1 MQEEKSKGSP
11 EVCINCSAPLLGKFC
26 HQCGEKKIVPA
37 TDFSIKK
44 FLEQTVDGLTHFDSK
59 FLRSFGNL
67 MWRPG
72 RLTAEFVAGRHKRYM
87 KPVQVFVVAALIFF
101 IFQPRTTSF
110 HVYWVDMLEG
120 YKSGHI
126 TPDNLV
132 RYNLERRIARI
143 LLAKDSTVRTNN
155 ARKEE
160 LVRQTVDKAVSIA
173 APRSKAFMFMLIPF
187 WGITLWVFFGRQQKF
202 LAPHL
207 VAALHILSF
216 FLIADM
222 LYLQVMHFFFT
233 YLSDWQIM
241 PILLLLLAYIVIA
254 IRRVYAQSWF
264 HAVWKGI
271 LTFCIFL
278 VFVLLYRNFITI
290 SAYESIQL

>member
-1 MQEEKSKGSP
+1 MQKENLTGST
-11 EVCINCSAPLLGKFC
+11 EICINCDAPLMGKFC
-26 HQCGEKKIVPA
+26 HQCGEKKIVPS

-44 FLEQTVDGLTHFDSK
+44 FFEQTVDGFTHFDSK
-59 FLRSFGNL
+59 FLRSFGHL

-72 RLTAEFVAGRHKRYM
+72 RLTAEFIAGRHKRYM

-126 TPDNLV
+126 TPDNLL
-132 RYNLERRIARI
+132 RYNLERRMAQII
-143 LLAKDSTVRTNN
+143 LAKDSTVKTDK
-155 ARKEE
+155 ARKNE
-160 LVRQTVDKAVSIA
+160 LVNQTVDKAVSVA

-187 WGITLWVFFGRQQKF
+187 WGFILWVFFRRQQKYF
-202 LAPHL
+202 VPHL

-222 LYLQVMHFFFT
+222 LFLQIMHFFYS
-233 YLSDWQIM
+233 YLSDWQTL
-241 PILLLLLAYIVIA
+241 PILLLLLGYIIIA
-254 IRRVYAQSWF
+254 IRRVYGQSWF

-271 LTFCIFL
+271 LAFFIFL
-278 VFVLLYRNFITI
+278 FFVLLYRNIVTI
-290 SAYESIQL
+290 SAYESVRL